1 MTEKPHILIV
11 EDDRDI
17 GQLVARYLGANG
29 CRVSLARDG
38 REMDRALAAGRMD
51 LVVLDVMLPGEDGL
65 SICRRLRAQGG
76 MPVIIASARG
86 EEVDRVIGLEVGA
99 DDYIAK
105 PYGAR
110 ELLARI
116 RAVLRRAGDVPM
128 RVPPAVVHRFR
139 GWRLDG
145 AARTLTSPAGVQVTL
160 TPAEFDLLTAFC
172 QRPGLVLSRDQLLD
186 VTRGRHA
193 GPFDRSVDILVS
205 RLRRKLGEEDGAPMI
220 RTIRSGG
227 YAFTPEIEA

>member
-17 GQLVARYLGANG
+17 GLLLSRYLSANG
-29 CRVSLARDG
+29 CRVSLARDA
-38 REMDRALAAGRMD
+38 RDMDRILAAGRLD
-51 LVVLDVMLPGEDGL
+51 LIVLDVMLPGEDGL
-65 SICRRLRAQGG
+65 SICRRLRAQSRL
-76 MPVIIASARG
+76 PIIIASARG

-99 DDYIAK
+99 DDYIPK
-105 PYGAR
+105 PFGAR

-116 RAVLRRAGDVPM
+116 RAVLRRAGDAPV
-128 RVPPAVVHRFR
+128 RVSAPTVHRFR

-145 AARTLTSPAGVQVTL
+145 GARTLTSPTGAQITL

-172 QRPGLVLSRDQLLD
+172 HRPGLVLSRDQLLD
-186 VTRGRHA
+186 VTRGRQA

-205 RLRRKLGEEDGAPMI
+205 RLRRKLGEEDEVPII

-227 YAFTPEIEA
+227 YVFTPEVEA